1 MELPGWNEMHAAL
14 LPAVLGAALALS
26 LLLASRIAGRLLRRL
41 RGARLPKEGA
51 VRGLEEAHLE
61 LRALAGEVERR
72 LDSKLDRLE
81 SLLNEADRVLEAAP
95 HPPAPGVAAGPAKT
109 RPPRLLPSGRW
120 DPLDAMSQADRQ
132 RVVELA
138 SLGELPETIAHSVGL
153 LRGEVDLILRLHRS
167 AERPQET

>member
-1 MELPGWNEMHAAL
+1 
-14 LPAVLGAALALS
+14 
-26 LLLASRIAGRLLRRL
+26 
-41 RGARLPKEGA
+41 
-51 VRGLEEAHLE
+51 
-61 LRALAGEVERR
+61 VERR

-153 LRGEVDLILRLHRS
+153 LRGRS
-167 AERPQET
+167 TSSFGFTAAPRGRKRPDVGRHEG